1 MHSADLYYKNAWK
14 KWATNIWAKLSI
26 FIDNFLLIA
35 KNYHNA
41 IFLLRN
47 HILLKNKCILI
58 KCAHWFGIYSV
69 LVKKDSLQ
77 YFAVD
82 KNLTKFLKSKFDIL

>member
-1 MHSADLYYKNAWK
+1 MLRKNE
-14 KWATNIWAKLSI
+14 LQI
-26 FIDNFLLIA
+26 FEPNFLLIV
-35 KNYHNA
+35 KNYHNS
-41 IFLLRN
+41 IFILRN
-47 HILLKNKCILI
+47 DIILKNKCILI
-58 KCAHWFGIYSV
+58 KCAHWLGISSV